1 MSVPVVVVG
10 AGVIGLTAALKLKQ
24 SNNSLDVTVVATF
37 LPGDN
42 DISYTSPYAGAN
54 WQSFASPNEKF
65 LQEIDIEAYREFG
78 NLADDP
84 RSGIWR
90 KKNTSYYT
98 QIALDRAGGDKTKFV
113 PWFKPIS
120 NGRELDNTEL
130 LPGTVCGREFDGF
143 VISVPTYL
151 PYLVQRC
158 LESGVIIKRVS
169 KITNIEHARNLHSSG
184 KKAQFV
190 INCAGMFASKFAG
203 VDDSSD
209 NYLVRGQVLV
219 VRNTISEIQ
228 IVCGF
233 EHPNEELYVFP
244 RKEGGAIIGGSFYKN
259 NHDPVED
266 KALTQRILDRATTY
280 LPELIDE
287 KMHGNKPY
295 IDVVKV
301 NVGLRPFREDGPRI
315 EKDHK
320 KKWLIHGYGA
330 GGGGYQGSYG
340 FAKKIV
346 ELVNRN
352 ISTPRL

>member
-24 SNNSLDVTVVATF
+24 SNNLLDVTVVATF
-37 LPGDN
+37 LFGDN

-90 KKNTSYYT
+90 KKKHTLES
-98 QIALDRAGGDKTKFV
+98 A
-113 PWFKPIS
+113 
-120 NGRELDNTEL
+120 EL

-143 VISVPTYL
+143 VISVPAYL

-158 LESGVIIKRVS
+158 LESGVIIKRVL
-169 KITNIEHARNLHSSG
+169 KITNIEHARNVHNSG

-203 VDDSSD
+203 VDDSSK
-209 NYLVRGQVLV
+209 NYVVRGQVLV
-219 VRNTISEIQ
+219 VRNTISKIQ

-233 EHPNEELYVFP
+233 EHPDEELYVFP

-287 KMHGNKPY
+287 KMHGNRSY

-315 EKDHK
+315 EKDPK

-346 ELVNRN
+346 ELVNEN